1 VRAVPDTNIL
11 ISAFIWGGNPARL
24 LEAAIDGE
32 VQLFIS
38 QPIMD
43 ELVRVLNRKGFEAKV
58 PQILDY
64 LGKISTMVE
73 PALTLNAV
81 KDDPKDNHIVECAV
95 AAKAN
100 VIITGDKDL
109 LRMGQYEGIQILQ
122 VSDFLQRQIDS

>member
-43 ELVRVLNRKGFEAKV
+43 ELVRVINRKGFEAKV

>member
-11 ISAFIWGGNPARL
+11 ISAFLWGGNPARL

-38 QPIMD
+38 QPILD

-81 KDDPKDNHIVECAV
+81 KDDPQDNHIVECAV
-95 AAKAN
+95 AAKAD

-122 VSDFLQRQIDS
+122 VSDFLQRQIGR

>member
-1 VRAVPDTNIL
+1 MRAVPDTNIL

-64 LGKISTMVE
+64 LGKISTVVE

-95 AAKAN
+95 AAKAD

-109 LRMGQYEGIQILQ
+109 LRIGQYEGIQILQ
-122 VSDFLQRQIDS
+122 VSGVGA

>member
-1 VRAVPDTNIL
+1 MRAVPDTNIL

-24 LEAAIDGE
+24 LEAAIDRE

-38 QPIMD
+38 QPILD
-43 ELVRVLNRKGFEAKV
+43 ELVRVLNRKGFETKV

-64 LGKISTMVE
+64 LGKVSTMVE
-73 PALTLNAV
+73 PALTLNV
-81 KDDPKDNHIVECAV
+81 VEDDPEDNHIVECAV
-95 AAKAN
+95 AAKAD

-122 VSDFLQRQIDS
+122 VSDFLQRQIHR

>member
-1 VRAVPDTNIL
+1 MRAVPDTNIL

-32 VQLFIS
+32 VQLFLS
-38 QPIMD
+38 QPILD

-58 PQILDY
+58 PQMLDY

-81 KDDPKDNHIVECAV
+81 KDDPQDNHIVECAV
-95 AAKAN
+95 AAKAD

-109 LRMGQYEGIQILQ
+109 LRMGQYAGIQIWQ
-122 VSDFLQRQIDS
+122 VSDFLQRQIGR

>member
-1 VRAVPDTNIL
+1 MRAVPDTNIL

-24 LEAAIDGE
+24 LEAAIEGE

-38 QPIMD
+38 QPILD

-58 PQILDY
+58 PQILDD

-73 PALTLNAV
+73 PTLTLNAV
-81 KDDPKDNHIVECAV
+81 KDDPQDNHIVECAV
-95 AAKAN
+95 AAKAD

-109 LRMGQYEGIQILQ
+109 LRMSQYEGIQIWQ
-122 VSDFLQRQIDS
+122 VSEFLQRQTDR

>member
-32 VQLFIS
+32 VQLFLS
-38 QPIMD
+38 QPILD

-58 PQILDY
+58 PQMLDY

-81 KDDPKDNHIVECAV
+81 KDDPQDNHIVECAV
-95 AAKAN
+95 AAKAD

-109 LRMGQYEGIQILQ
+109 LRMGQYAGIQIWQ
-122 VSDFLQRQIDS
+122 VSDFLQRQIGR

>member
-1 VRAVPDTNIL
+1 MRAVPDTNIL
-11 ISAFIWGGNPARL
+11 ISAFLWGGNPARL

-38 QPIMD
+38 QPILD

-81 KDDPKDNHIVECAV
+81 KDDPQDNHIVECAV
-95 AAKAN
+95 AAKAD

-122 VSDFLQRQIDS
+122 VSDFLQRQIGR

>member
-1 VRAVPDTNIL
+1 
-11 ISAFIWGGNPARL
+11 
-24 LEAAIDGE
+24 
-32 VQLFIS
+32 
-38 QPIMD
+38 MD
-43 ELVRVLNRKGFEAKV
+43 ELVRVLKRKGFEAKV

-81 KDDPKDNHIVECAV
+81 KDDPQDNHIVECAV
-95 AAKAN
+95 AAKAD

-122 VSDFLQRQIDS
+122 VSDFLQRQTDR